1 MYRDRRL
8 STADS
13 GPSVLHSTIFQ
24 TVVRLRWRSP
34 GLYPD
39 YSSLP
44 DQAGQSVRFT
54 DGYMNYYNVIGLLN
68 TSMAAIFCIAL
79 LVIWRNNRALEY
91 IWALGLSYG
100 VRSLC
105 FGIFYF
111 AFSLENQILRYS
123 ANIFLLFAITLLSIG
138 LSNRCGRRPRYGALL
153 VIALITL
160 GPLHYYQFMEP
171 NLLARVIILN
181 SGLALL
187 SLLMLLDVAKAPRRS
202 PVEQVLFGL
211 LLVSCAGYLLRP
223 LFLIA
228 SGASG
233 ERFEGSYWLVV
244 SISDALIC
252 AMTAVGV
259 LAVIAS
265 DVMDEIKTDAL
276 IDTLSGLFNRRGF
289 EPRALKALAKRRT
302 DKPPAMILTDLDH
315 FKSINDLFGHS
326 GGDLIIRRF
335 SEVLKAKAPGDA
347 IMARLGG
354 EEFAIMLPSSAA
366 GSARQ
371 LAEEIRTVF
380 KEVALDTVAGEASPT
395 ASFGVAI
402 AREAEDLQSLMERAD
417 RALYGAKG
425 SGRDRVHLAE

>member
-1 MYRDRRL
+1 
-8 STADS
+8 
-13 GPSVLHSTIFQ
+13 
-24 TVVRLRWRSP
+24 
-34 GLYPD
+34 
-39 YSSLP
+39 
-44 DQAGQSVRFT
+44 
-54 DGYMNYYNVIGLLN
+54 MNYYNVIGLLN

-79 LVIWRNNRALEY
+79 LVIWRNNRALKY
-91 IWALGLSYG
+91 IWVLGLSYG

-111 AFSLENQILRYS
+111 AFSLENPILRYS

-138 LSNRCGRRPRYGALL
+138 LSDRHRRRPRYGALL
-153 VIALITL
+153 AIAAITL
-160 GPLHYYQFMEP
+160 GPLHYYQFLEP

-187 SLLMLLDVAKAPRRS
+187 SLLMLLDVARARRHS

-228 SGASG
+228 SDTSG
-233 ERFEGSYWLVV
+233 ERFEASYWLVV

-289 EPRALKALAKRRT
+289 EPRALKALAKRKAG
-302 DKPPAMILTDLDH
+302 KPPAMILTDLDH

-335 SEVLKAKAPGDA
+335 AEVLKEKAPGDA

-354 EEFAIMLPSSAA
+354 EEFSIMLPSSAA
-366 GSARQ
+366 DSARQ
-371 LAEEIRTVF
+371 LAEEMRTAF
-380 KEVALDTVAGEASPT
+380 KQIALDTVAGEANPT

-417 RALYGAKG
+417 RALYEAKG
-425 SGRDRVHLAE
+425 SGRDCVHLAG

>member
-1 MYRDRRL
+1 
-8 STADS
+8 
-13 GPSVLHSTIFQ
+13 
-24 TVVRLRWRSP
+24 
-34 GLYPD
+34 
-39 YSSLP
+39 
-44 DQAGQSVRFT
+44 
-54 DGYMNYYNVIGLLN
+54 MNYYNVIGLLN

-79 LVIWRNNRALEY
+79 IAIWRNNPALKY
-91 IWALGLSYG
+91 IRVLGLSYG
-100 VRSLC
+100 IRSLC
-105 FGIFYF
+105 FSIFYF
-111 AFSLENQILRYS
+111 AFSLENPILRYS
-123 ANIFLLFAITLLSIG
+123 ANIFLLFAIMLLSIG
-138 LSNRCGRRPRYGALL
+138 LSNRRSRGPRYGALL
-153 VIALITL
+153 AIAAITL
-160 GPLHYYQFMEP
+160 GPLLYYQFTEP

-187 SLLMLLDVAKAPRRS
+187 SILMLLDVAKAPRRS

-223 LFLIA
+223 LFLVA

-265 DVMDEIKTDAL
+265 DVMNEIKTDAL
-276 IDTLSGLFNRRGF
+276 TDTLSGLFNRRGF
-289 EPRALKALAKRRT
+289 EPRALRALAKRT
-302 DKPPAMILTDLDH
+302 AGKPPAMILTDLDH

-335 SEVLKAKAPGDA
+335 SEVLKEKAPGDA

-354 EEFAIMLPSSAA
+354 EEFAIMLPSNNAASA
-366 GSARQ
+366 SQ
-371 LAEEIRTVF
+371 FAEEVRTAF
-380 KEVALDTVAGEASPT
+380 KQVALDAVAGEANPT

-417 RALYGAKG
+417 RALYRAKH
-425 SGRDRVHLAE
+425 SGRDCVHLAEQATLT

>member
-1 MYRDRRL
+1 
-8 STADS
+8 
-13 GPSVLHSTIFQ
+13 
-24 TVVRLRWRSP
+24 
-34 GLYPD
+34 
-39 YSSLP
+39 
-44 DQAGQSVRFT
+44 
-54 DGYMNYYNVIGLLN
+54 MNYYNVIGLLN

-79 LVIWRNNRALEY
+79 IAIWRNNRALKY
-91 IWALGLSYG
+91 IRVLGLSYG
-100 VRSLC
+100 IRSLC

-111 AFSLENQILRYS
+111 AFSLENPVLRYS
-123 ANIFLLFAITLLSIG
+123 ANIFLLFAIMLLSIG
-138 LSNRCGRRPRYGALL
+138 LSNRRSKRPRYGALL
-153 VIALITL
+153 AIAAITL
-160 GPLHYYQFMEP
+160 GPLLYYQFMEP
-171 NLLARVIILN
+171 DLLARVIILN
-181 SGLALL
+181 SGLACL
-187 SLLMLLDVAKAPRRS
+187 SLLMLLDVARAPRRS

-223 LFLIA
+223 LFLVA

-252 AMTAVGV
+252 AMTAVGI

-276 IDTLSGLFNRRGF
+276 TDTLSGLFNRRGF
-289 EPRALKALAKRRT
+289 EPRALKALAKRT
-302 DKPPAMILTDLDH
+302 AGKPPAMILTDLDH

-335 SEVLKAKAPGDA
+335 SEVLREKAPGDA

-354 EEFAIMLPSSAA
+354 EEFAIMLPSNDAA
-366 GSARQ
+366 SARQ
-371 LAEEIRTVF
+371 FAEEVRTAF
-380 KEVALDTVAGEASPT
+380 KQVALDAVAGEANPT

-417 RALYGAKG
+417 RALYRAKD
-425 SGRDRVHLAE
+425 SGRDCIHLAEQATLT